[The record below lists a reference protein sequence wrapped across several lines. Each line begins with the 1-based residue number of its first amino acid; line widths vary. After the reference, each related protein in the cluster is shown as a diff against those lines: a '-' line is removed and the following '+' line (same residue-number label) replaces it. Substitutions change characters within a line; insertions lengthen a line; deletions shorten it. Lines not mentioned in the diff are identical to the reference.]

1 MQRVGVFLFYDKD
14 GIVDGYIDH
23 YLKELRKVTEYL
35 VVVVN
40 GKLTP
45 EGREKFSKLSDDFF
59 VRENVGYD
67 VWAYHDALDY
77 IGWDELKKYDELIL
91 ANYTLFG
98 PFYPLSE
105 AFAAMED
112 KKCDWWGL
120 HRRYE
125 NRSITTYFGKPLKY
139 GYLPEVTLSN
149 FWVIRKKLL
158 HSYEF
163 WHYWANIPPISS
175 YIDACLYHEPTFTM
189 TMCDAGYTFD
199 TFDGESQRGVYRTP
213 TIQGAYDQISRL
225 KVPFV
230 RKKAFYDPNGT
241 LDLASDV
248 PQQIFKYLAEHTEY
262 DCDLIWENLLRTVN
276 QYDLKNWLNLNQI
289 LPMDYSVAKPAHTAI
304 AVIFHAF
311 YIDIMER
318 YLHNI
323 AAFPEGTDFFFTT
336 DTEEKKAE
344 LQKLLLPYENRFQI
358 TYSLVENRGRDVSA
372 LLIGCRDVVL
382 SKKYD
387 LICFMHDKK
396 GLGSQSAYTY
406 IGQSFSD
413 CCFENI
419 APTADYVNNVV
430 DLFNRQTKLGIAVPP
445 PPKNADYY
453 KIIGGSW
460 ASDANYPNVQKLL
473 SQLNIS
479 VPLDPQKPPVAPY
492 GTVFWFRPNALLPLF
507 EREWRYTDFPVEPSA
522 NDGELPQAIER
533 AYSLIAQGRGYYP
546 SVVMSS
552 SYAEQEVTRMTE
564 IAHTY
569 VDLTMKHVGCYHFLH
584 IATNQFSKVLD
595 AQSMPIAVPQKS
607 PNVLKRVVKA
617 CLPRFLWE
625 FLRKIRCRIKGWT
638 YIPEN

>member
-125 NRSITTYFGKPLKY
+125 DRNKSTYAGKPLKY
-139 GYLPEVTLSN
+139 GYLPEVPLSN
-149 FWVIRKKLL
+149 FWVIRKSLF

-163 WHYWANIPPISS
+163 RHYWTNIPPIES
-175 YIDACLYHEPTFTM
+175 YFDSCSYHEPTFTV
-189 TMCDAGYTFD
+189 TMCEAGYTFD
-199 TFDGESQRGVYRTP
+199 TFDGESQRGVYRAP

-225 KVPFV
+225 KLPFV
-230 RKKAFYDPNGT
+230 RRKAFYDSNST
-241 LDLASDV
+241 LDLSSDV
-248 PQQIFKYLAEHTEY
+248 PRQILSYIAEHTEY

-276 QYDLKNWLNLNQI
+276 QYDLKNWLNLNRI
-289 LPMDYSVAKPAHTAI
+289 LPMNFSTAKPTQVAI
-304 AVIFHAF
+304 AVIFHTY
-311 YIDIMER
+311 YIDIMKN

-323 AAFPEGTDFFFTT
+323 AAFPDGTDFFFTT

-344 LQKLLLPYENRFQI
+344 LQKLLMPYEKRFHI
-358 TYSLVENRGRDVSA
+358 AYRLVENRGRDVSG

-396 GLGSQSAYTY
+396 GIGYRSLYACV
-406 IGQSFSD
+406 GQSFSD

-419 APTADYVNNVV
+419 APSADYVNNII
-430 DLFNRQTKLGIAVPP
+430 DLFNQHPRLGIAVPP
-445 PPKNADYY
+445 PPKNAHYY
-453 KIIGGSW
+453 KVIGGSW
-460 ASDANYPNVQKLL
+460 GREANYSNVKKLL

-479 VPLDPQKPPVAPY
+479 APLDHQKPPVAPY
-492 GTVFWFRPNALLPLF
+492 GTVFWFRPDALLPLF
-507 EREWRYTDFPVEPSA
+507 EKVWRYTDFPVEPSA
-522 NDGELPQAIER
+522 NDGELPHAIER
-533 AYSLIAQGRGYYP
+533 IYSLVAQGRGYYP
-546 SVVMSS
+546 TVVMTS

-569 VDLTMKHVGCYHFLH
+569 VGFTIEYAGSKRFLH
-584 IATNQFSKVLD
+584 DATFQFSRLLTASSK
-595 AQSMPIAVPQKS
+595 SITVPH
-607 PNVLKRVVKA
+607 NNRVTFKRVIKA
-617 CLPRFLWE
+617 CMPHFLWE
-625 FLRKIRCRIKGWT
+625 YLRKIRCRIKGWT